1 RLRDAQEHGL
11 GGGGLAALREH
22 ALDQHLEIEAV
33 YELERALRGV
43 ARLVDADLAEHL
55 PNDDLD
61 VLVVDGHA
69 LAAVD
74 ALDLLDEVTLD
85 RLPAA
90 GLQVLLGVDGR
101 VGDGVT
107 GPDLLAVLDQQL
119 GVVGEGVLALHHV
132 LAADAE
138 ALL

>member
-55 PNDDLD
+55 PDDDLD
-61 VLVVDGHA
+61 VLVVDRHA

-74 ALDLLDEVTLD
+74 ALDLLDEVALHRLATTRLEILLRVD
-85 RLPAA
+85 RAI
-90 GLQVLLGVDGR
+90 
-101 VGDGVT
+101 GDLVT
-107 GPDLLAVLDQQL
+107 GADLLTVLDHEL
-119 GVVGEGVLALHHV
+119 GVVGDDV
-132 LAADAE
+132 LAAHNVLAGD
-138 ALL
+138 